1 MVRALGLRVARRA
14 LASAAAPG
22 GPSPSPNP
30 LRYGGPILPALPIG
44 FVSGAVGSAVGIG
57 GALVAVPTTMH
68 AYRLRQLQATS
79 TALLLNVATCASGA
93 LVFASAGHVDPIAGC
108 LVASGAT
115 ATAGPGARLAHAMRE
130 RTQRLVFA
138 SALLALAPVIAL
150 KPVIGGAVE
159 GAVDEGAVDEG
170 AVDRLQSQRERARA
184 GRGACLAKRRRLTR
198 LTRLEDDGRAT
209 VAYDA
214 GDEAQTRRGR
224 RAQRERASSRRDGP
238 AAAAAASSS
247 SLDRVGRRRSSHGA
261 PRPRHRR
268 RVRDGVRARRS
279 IARPRRVEEPGPA
292 GLRLPQ
298 SRLEVGLGEHRG
310 GSRVRPAGTDP
321 VDRIPGQRPV
331 ASGDHGGE
339 VPRPIAAAVLAQRE
353 RDAVAFGR
361 FRSFQK

>member
-22 GPSPSPNP
+22 GPPPSPNP

-150 KPVIGGAVE
+150 KPVIAPAIANDDDDDEAERSNGGPDVARGGERNGRGWRPAMPPVEKVAYYVGLGGAV
-159 GAVDEGAVDEG
+159 GIASGALGIGAGTMMSVGLALAGGMPHKTMLGTSMVAQIGPGLAGAWAHARLGNLRPDLVPGLAAGAMTGSFVTSGAAVDAPEEV
-170 AVDRLQSQRERARA
+170 L
-184 GRGACLAKRRRLTR
+184 RGAF
-198 LTRLEDDGRAT
+198 
-209 VAYDA
+209 
-214 GDEAQTRRGR
+214 
-224 RAQRERASSRRDGP
+224 
-238 AAAAAASSS
+238 AAF
-247 SLDRVGRRRSSHGA
+247 V
-261 PRPRHRR
+261 
-268 RVRDGVRARRS
+268 
-279 IARPRRVEEPGPA
+279 A
-292 GLRLPQ
+292 GL
-298 SRLEVGLGEHRG
+298 GMHAMRG
-310 GSRVRPAGTDP
+310 ALRMPKV
-321 VDRIPGQRPV
+321 
-331 ASGDHGGE
+331 
-339 VPRPIAAAVLAQRE
+339 
-353 RDAVAFGR
+353 
-361 FRSFQK
+361 

>member
-159 GAVDEGAVDEG
+159 GAVEEA
-170 AVDRLQSQRERARA
+170 ERSNGGPDVARGWRPA
-184 GRGACLAKRRRLTR
+184 MPPVEK
-198 LTRLEDDGRAT
+198 
-209 VAYDA
+209 VAYY
-214 GDEAQTRRGR
+214 
-224 RAQRERASSRRDGP
+224 
-238 AAAAAASSS
+238 
-247 SLDRVGRRRSSHGA
+247 
-261 PRPRHRR
+261 
-268 RVRDGVRARRS
+268 
-279 IARPRRVEEPGPA
+279 
-292 GLRLPQ
+292 
-298 SRLEVGLGEHRG
+298 VGLGG
-310 GSRVRPAGTDP
+310 AVG
-321 VDRIPGQRPV
+321 V
-331 ASGDHGGE
+331 ASGALGIGAGTMMSVGLALAGGHATQDDAGHVHGGADRAGSRGRVGARSARE
-339 VPRPIAAAVLAQRE
+339 PAPGSRPGVGGGRHDGFVRRE
-353 RDAVAFGR
+353 RRGGGRAGGGAEGGVRGVRGGTGDARDAGGAEDAQGLAR
-361 FRSFQK
+361 FWT

>member
-159 GAVDEGAVDEG
+159 GAVEEA
-170 AVDRLQSQRERARA
+170 ERSNGGPDVARGWRPA
-184 GRGACLAKRRRLTR
+184 MPPVEK
-198 LTRLEDDGRAT
+198 
-209 VAYDA
+209 VAYY
-214 GDEAQTRRGR
+214 
-224 RAQRERASSRRDGP
+224 
-238 AAAAAASSS
+238 
-247 SLDRVGRRRSSHGA
+247 
-261 PRPRHRR
+261 
-268 RVRDGVRARRS
+268 
-279 IARPRRVEEPGPA
+279 
-292 GLRLPQ
+292 
-298 SRLEVGLGEHRG
+298 VGLGG
-310 GSRVRPAGTDP
+310 AVG
-321 VDRIPGQRPV
+321 V
-331 ASGDHGGE
+331 ASGALGIGAGTMMSVGLALAGGMPHKTMLGTSMVAQIGPGLAGAWAHARLGNLRPDL
-339 VPRPIAAAVLAQRE
+339 VPGLAAGAMTGSFVASGAAV
-353 RDAVAFGR
+353 DAPEEVLRGAFAAFVAGLGMHAMR
-361 FRSFQK
+361 GALRMPKV